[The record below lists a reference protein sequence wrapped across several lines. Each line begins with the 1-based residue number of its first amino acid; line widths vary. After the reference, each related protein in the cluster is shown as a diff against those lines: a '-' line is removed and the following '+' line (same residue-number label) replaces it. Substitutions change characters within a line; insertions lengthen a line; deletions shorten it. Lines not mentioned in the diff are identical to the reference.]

1 MNKDKAGLG
10 YWAKNWNQYLEIS
23 KIDINYY
30 TNRLLHKIFTKY
42 LNYNKEKDICE
53 IGCAFSPY
61 LLYFHD
67 HFGYRINGFDYE
79 GISVKKTKEIYDN
92 MGYCSNIYHHDFFD
106 IKNCRKYDILT
117 SFGVFEHFEDLNST
131 INLSKY
137 YLKDNGT
144 IVTVIPNMCGF
155 FGFLQRIFDKRIYD
169 IHIPYDKNDI
179 LLAHETNGYKTLFCD
194 YAGIYQFGVVNI
206 SNIKYNKIIKKFFS
220 LPRKPLYYF
229 LNLFNISMNYKIN
242 SPYIIYIGK
251 AKEKVLE

>member
-79 GISVKKTKEIYDN
+79 GR
-92 MGYCSNIYHHDFFD
+92 NI
-106 IKNCRKYDILT
+106 R
-117 SFGVFEHFEDLNST
+117 
-131 INLSKY
+131 
-137 YLKDNGT
+137 
-144 IVTVIPNMCGF
+144 
-155 FGFLQRIFDKRIYD
+155 
-169 IHIPYDKNDI
+169 
-179 LLAHETNGYKTLFCD
+179 
-194 YAGIYQFGVVNI
+194 
-206 SNIKYNKIIKKFFS
+206 
-220 LPRKPLYYF
+220 
-229 LNLFNISMNYKIN
+229 
-242 SPYIIYIGK
+242 
-251 AKEKVLE
+251 